1 MLPAW
6 HVHVDVWLVIGSI
19 GFAYWYL
26 STRVLPRLRPL
37 APPPSAGEMACF
49 YTGLLLLLVVSNW
62 PLHDLAE
69 ASLYWVHMT
78 NHLVM
83 TLVAPPLMLMGLTRQ
98 MSDLVFGHR
107 LVLPWLKYLA
117 RPGAAFAIFNLGM
130 IGSHWPDAV
139 ALSLRNELAHFLI
152 HSFLFLSGVLMWI
165 PVASRSTLVPQLR
178 PPSRMIYLLLN
189 SILPTF
195 PASFLTFSHVPI
207 YPAYGDSALAFGL
220 SAVEDQTIAGL
231 IMKLGGTLLL
241 WAVIAIT
248 WFKWANDEKRW
259 DQIEQDLRTP
269 A

>member
-6 HVHVDVWLVIGSI
+6 HVHIDVWVVIGTL

-26 STRVLPRLRPL
+26 NARVRPRLRPL
-37 APPPSAGEMACF
+37 AAAASGGEMAAF

-69 ASLYWVHMT
+69 SSLYWVHMT

-83 TLVAPPLMLMGLTRQ
+83 TLIAPPLLLMGLTRR
-98 MSDLVFGHR
+98 MSDHILGHR

-130 IGSHWPDAV
+130 IASHWPDAV

-152 HSFLFLSGVLMWI
+152 HSFLFLSGILLWI
-165 PVASRSTLVPQLR
+165 PVVSRSTLVPQLR
-178 PPSRMIYLLLN
+178 PPMRMVYLFLN
-189 SILPTF
+189 SILPTI
-195 PASFLTFSHVPI
+195 PASLLTFSHVPL
-207 YPAYGDSALAFGL
+207 YPSYGDSALAFGL
-220 SAVEDQTIAGL
+220 TAVEDQTIAGL

-241 WAVIAIT
+241 WAVISIT
-248 WFKWANDEKRW
+248 WFKWANDETRW

>member
-6 HVHVDVWLVIGSI
+6 HPHIDVWLVIGTL

-26 STRVLPRLRPL
+26 NSRVRPYLRP
-37 APPPSAGEMACF
+37 AASPPSTGERTAFYAGVA
-49 YTGLLLLLVVSNW
+49 LLLVVSNW

-69 ASLYWVHMT
+69 NSLYWVHMT

-83 TLVAPPLMLMGLTRQ
+83 TLVVPPLMLLGLTRQ
-98 MSDLVFGHR
+98 MADYIFGHR

-130 IGSHWPDAV
+130 IASHWPDAV
-139 ALSLRNELAHFLI
+139 ALSLRNSWAHFLI
-152 HSFLFLSGVLMWI
+152 HSFLFLSGTLMWI
-165 PVASRSTLVPQLR
+165 PVVSRSSLVPRLR
-178 PPSRMIYLLLN
+178 PPARMVYLLLN

-195 PASFLTFSHVPI
+195 PASFLTFSEIPI
-207 YPAYGDSALAFGL
+207 YPAYGDAALAFGL
-220 SAVEDQTIAGL
+220 TAVEDQTIAGL

-241 WAVIAIT
+241 WTVIAIT

-269 A
+269 V